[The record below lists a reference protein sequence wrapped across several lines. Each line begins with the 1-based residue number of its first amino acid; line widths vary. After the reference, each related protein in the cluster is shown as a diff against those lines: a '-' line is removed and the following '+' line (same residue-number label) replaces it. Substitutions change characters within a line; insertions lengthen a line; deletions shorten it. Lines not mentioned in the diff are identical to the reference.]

1 MHVNAAIS
9 IRPSRDL
16 RNSYSQ
22 ISSLARQN
30 PVAITVNGK
39 EDTVVMSHES
49 FVGQQN
55 YIAELEAKLA
65 VYAHL
70 AQAADDVKL
79 GRVQDL
85 DAACDDILSELDG
98 LQI

>member
-1 MHVNAAIS
+1 MMHAAIS

-16 RNSYSQ
+16 RSNYSQ
-22 ISSLARQN
+22 ISSLAKKN
-30 PVAITVNGK
+30 PVAITVNGR

-49 FVGQQN
+49 FVDQQN
-55 YIAELEAKLA
+55 YIAEMEAKLA
-65 VYAHL
+65 LYAHL

-85 DAACDDILSELDG
+85 NAACDDILAELDG
-98 LQI
+98 LTL

>member
-1 MHVNAAIS
+1 MNGAIS

-22 ISSLARQN
+22 ISALSRQN
-30 PVAITVNGK
+30 PVAITVNGR

-49 FVGQQN
+49 FVSQQN
-55 YIAELEAKLA
+55 HIAELEAKLE

-70 AQAADDVKL
+70 AQAADDVRL
-79 GRVQDL
+79 GRVQEL
-85 DAACDDILSELDG
+85 DDAFDAVLHALDG
-98 LQI
+98 LEQ